1 MRVCGVGAGALQGMY
16 QQRQSPGGERKHS
29 SIRELRKLGKASARE
44 GGAAVSLA
52 PWGVPERF

>member
-1 MRVCGVGAGALQGMY
+1 MEAGALQGMY